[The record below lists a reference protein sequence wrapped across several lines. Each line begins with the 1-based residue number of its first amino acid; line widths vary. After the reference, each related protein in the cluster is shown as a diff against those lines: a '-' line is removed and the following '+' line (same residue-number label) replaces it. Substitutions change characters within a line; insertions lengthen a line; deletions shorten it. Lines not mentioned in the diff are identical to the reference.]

1 MWVTYKSRQYAERRL
16 HIACS
21 VVLCGVGEVP
31 VFYGGFLKLALVF
44 LCAVSLFAVGSVV
57 EDCVS
62 RGIPVSSAL
71 LTEDL
76 LTVEMSGS
84 LAMGDSL
91 LKHYGGVFFLLAD
104 SIADGWP
111 VVGLQV
117 DIPGA
122 SLILFREDVFS
133 AVERMQQGLSE
144 EVLASW
150 ILEHTWVTR
159 N

>member
-1 MWVTYKSRQYAERRL
+1 MKLTVL
-16 HIACS
+16 LII
-21 VVLCGVGEVP
+21 VVSFTAVCGVVD
-31 VFYGGFLKLALVF
+31 
-44 LCAVSLFAVGSVV
+44 
-57 EDCVS
+57 DCLS
-62 RGIPVSSAL
+62 KGIPVSSAL
-71 LTEDL
+71 LSDEIFI
-76 LTVEMSGS
+76 VEMDGS
-84 LAMGDSL
+84 LAQGDSL

-104 SIADGWP
+104 SIASGWS

-144 EVLASW
+144 EVLAGW

-159 N
+159 SE

>member
-1 MWVTYKSRQYAERRL
+1 MWGIFY
-16 HIACS
+16 CS
-21 VVLCGVGEVP
+21 S
-31 VFYGGFLKLALVF
+31 FNGGFLRLAALLLIALVF
-44 LCAVSLFAVGSVV
+44 TAVCGVID
-57 EDCVS
+57 DCS
-62 RGIPVSSAL
+62 ARGLPVSSAL
-71 LTEDL
+71 LSGDVFI
-76 LTVEMSGS
+76 VEMDGS
-84 LAMGDSL
+84 LARGDSL

-104 SIADGWP
+104 SIAAGWS

-159 N
+159 NE

>member
-1 MWVTYKSRQYAERRL
+1 
-16 HIACS
+16 
-21 VVLCGVGEVP
+21 
-31 VFYGGFLKLALVF
+31 LKLVLLLVVVF
-44 LCAVSLFAVGSVV
+44 ISVSSGSLV

-104 SIADGWP
+104 SIADGWS

-117 DIPGA
+117 NIPGA

>member
-1 MWVTYKSRQYAERRL
+1 MPEGVYTPFP
-16 HIACS
+16 
-21 VVLCGVGEVP
+21 VLYYVGYFFNP
-31 VFYGGFLKLALVF
+31 LLNGGFVRLSAFLIAVVSFTALCDVID
-44 LCAVSLFAVGSVV
+44 
-57 EDCVS
+57 DCLS
-62 RGIPVSSAL
+62 KGLPVSSVL
-71 LTEDL
+71 LSEEL
-76 LTVEMSGS
+76 FTVEMDGS
-84 LAMGDSL
+84 LAQGDSL

-104 SIADGWP
+104 SIAAGWS

-144 EVLASW
+144 EVLAGW

-159 N
+159 NE

>member
-1 MWVTYKSRQYAERRL
+1 
-16 HIACS
+16 
-21 VVLCGVGEVP
+21 
-31 VFYGGFLKLALVF
+31 LKLALFF
-44 LCAVSLFAVGSVV
+44 LSVISLFAAGGVV
-57 EDCVS
+57 EDCAI

-71 LTEDL
+71 LTEDMF
-76 LTVEMSGS
+76 TVEMSGS

-104 SIADGWP
+104 SIAGGWS

-122 SLILFREDVFS
+122 SLILFREDVFN